1 MRKVLIITF
10 YFPPSSNIAALR
22 AKGLAKYLPKF
33 GWQPYIL
40 TPKIYSSSISYDFCK
55 IVETP
60 YSPLMMKMKSY
71 FGLQHDENIATVLQK
86 NKYPKVKKF
95 FLNFLIKASLEL
107 LAYPDPMKKW
117 IPFAL
122 KYAQEI
128 IENEKINAM
137 VSTAPPATCH
147 IIAHQ
152 LKKKFAIPWIAD
164 FRDLW
169 VQNHYYPYTRIR
181 KLLEKRL
188 ERKILKNADAL
199 VSVSVPLAEK
209 LKSFHN
215 VQKVYS
221 ITNGFDIDELA
232 PDNFPLTSKFTI
244 THTGNLYEGKRDPF
258 LLLEALSLLIQEK
271 NINAED
277 VDVRFYGP
285 KELWLED
292 LISSYDLCNIVK
304 QYGIFPREII
314 LKIQRESQLLLLL
327 TWNDPAEEGVYT
339 GKIFEYLAAR
349 RPILAIGGSKV
360 VIDLLKNT
368 NSGIFASNIIE
379 LKNILL
385 NAYQQ
390 FKHFA
395 YVPYEGKLDAIMKYS
410 HEKMAENFA
419 NILSV
424 L

>member
-22 AKGLAKYLPKF
+22 ARGLAKYLPKF
-33 GWQPYIL
+33 GWHPYVL
-40 TPKIYSSSISYDFCK
+40 TPKIYSSSIFYESCK

-60 YSPLMMKMKSY
+60 YSPLMKKMKIY
-71 FGLQHDENIATVLQK
+71 FGLQQDENIARVLQK
-86 NKYPKVKKF
+86 NKYPKLKKF
-95 FLNFLIKASLEL
+95 LLNFLIKASLEV
-107 LAYPDPMKKW
+107 LAYPDPMKNW
-117 IPFAL
+117 LPFAL

-128 IENEKINAM
+128 IKNEKINAII
-137 VSTAPPATCH
+137 STAPPATCH
-147 IIAHQ
+147 IIAHH

-181 KLLEKRL
+181 KSLEKRL
-188 ERKILKNADAL
+188 ERKIIKNADAL
-199 VSVSVPLAEK
+199 VSVSEPLAEK

-215 VQKVYS
+215 ARNVYS

-232 PDNFPLTSKFTI
+232 PDNFPLNSKFTI
-244 THTGNLYEGKRDPF
+244 TYTGNLYEGKRDPS
-258 LLLEALSLLIQEK
+258 LLLKALSILIQEK
-271 NINAED
+271 NINTED

-285 KELWLED
+285 KELWLEN
-292 LISSYDLCNIVK
+292 LISSYNLNNIVK
-304 QYGIFPREII
+304 QYGIFPREVI

-360 VIDLLKNT
+360 VIELLKNT
-368 NSGIFASNIIE
+368 NSGIHASNIIE
-379 LKNILL
+379 LKDILF
-385 NAYQQ
+385 NTYQQ
-390 FKHFA
+390 FKNLG
-395 YVPYEGKLDAIMKYS
+395 YVSYEGKLSAIMKYS
-410 HEKMAENFA
+410 HEKMAESFA
-419 NILSV
+419 NILSTI
-424 L
+424 